1 VQGKINP
8 NIYNKSKPIKE
19 FRPDIYIGMPKNS
32 KRRKDNNSTKVVNQI
47 WTTVYKVVLN
57 G

>member
-1 VQGKINP
+1 MQGKIP
-8 NIYNKSKPIKE
+8 IYKKSKPIKE
-19 FRPDIYIGMPKNS
+19 FRPDIYIGTPKIS

-47 WTTVYKVVLN
+47 WTTVYKVALK